1 MKTIKFMM
9 TCAVVMLVSIWV
21 SCVDKDP
28 LPDPTVV
35 LTELA
40 TDATSITVKVD
51 PAHAMECY
59 VAYNVKGAGELD
71 VATIMANGVQVS
83 ATEATEYKIDSL
95 APQTTYIIYAAVR
108 AENKSAVSSIELT
121 TAKDNSTPAEGEF
134 KVSFDVE
141 SASVNVTVVPQ
152 DATKPYFYYIMEKTT
167 YEETYMGNAA
177 LAAQSDINIIINE
190 YLDFVGGT
198 PADALSEM
206 LLTGESTS
214 YFPVKGNRQYI
225 CYVCYA
231 SPQDGTVIGDVEIY
245 EFAGPEVA
253 PSANTFTIEVLS
265 TTFRSIEY
273 AIIPSNDDQ
282 YSYSLISK
290 EQYEQQSVE
299 EYIANMIY
307 MNGLFM
313 PATSGY
319 YSSLEEYLMADTE
332 YVLIVFGY
340 QAGVCT
346 TEPTI
351 QTIRTNPQGDA
362 SQCQFEINIQA
373 LNRYQIGYDIVPSDN
388 NVVYYYDVC
397 YGNAT
402 ADELKSMLD
411 AAIDEQVSM
420 GWLSNRAEYF
430 SIWASFGM
438 VNDATLVSPD
448 EKGFKVYAVAIDS
461 KTGDYG
467 GDFYFSD
474 VCYMPEFTA
483 SDITVGC
490 NINQYFDGAQL
501 AEAIPMFYAGW
512 GEEFVFFTPEFTFEN
527 GEPVAYYY
535 QVYQYDPAYEDYET
549 YNEDWAIP
557 ALLQMGYPYPGMEL
571 YMPWGVSG
579 YLMCVAMDA
588 EGNFSKLYRQKI
600 EFDREGATPAEQH
613 PYYSADIQ
621 YTPAK
626 KAAAKENNQRTK
638 ISTLKR

>member
-1 MKTIKFMM
+1 M
-9 TCAVVMLVSIWV
+9 TTTTKNNSSV
-21 SCVDKDP
+21 
-28 LPDPTVV
+28 
-35 LTELA
+35 
-40 TDATSITVKVD
+40 TDA
-51 PAHAMECY
+51 
-59 VAYNVKGAGELD
+59 
-71 VATIMANGVQVS
+71 
-83 ATEATEYKIDSL
+83 
-95 APQTTYIIYAAVR
+95 
-108 AENKSAVSSIELT
+108 
-121 TAKDNSTPAEGEF
+121 EF
-134 KVSFDVE
+134 KVAFELE
-141 SASVNVTVVPQ
+141 SASVNINVVPQ
-152 DATKPYFYYIMEKTT
+152 DVTKPYFYYIMEKTVFD
-167 YEETYMGNAA
+167 ETYMGNAA

-190 YLDFVGGT
+190 YLEFIGGT

-214 YFPVKGNRQYI
+214 NFPVYGNRQYV

-231 SPQDGTVIGDVEIY
+231 NPQDGTVIGNVEVY

-253 PSANTFTIEVLS
+253 HSANTFTIEVLN

-273 AIIPSNDDQ
+273 AITPSNDDQ

-290 EQYEQQSVE
+290 EQFNQQSVE

-307 MNGLFM
+307 MNGMFM

-319 YSSLEEYLMADTE
+319 YSRLEEYLMTDTE

-340 QAGVCT
+340 EAGVCT

-351 QTIRTNPQGDA
+351 QSIRTNPQGDA
-362 SQCQFEINIQA
+362 SKCQFEVNIQA
-373 LNRYQIGYDIVPSDN
+373 LNRYNVSYDIVPSDN
-388 NVVYYYDVC
+388 NVTYYYDIC
-397 YGNAT
+397 YGDDT
-402 ADELKSMLD
+402 ADQLKAILD
-411 AAIDEQVSM
+411 AAIEEQVSM

-430 SIWASFGM
+430 SIWASYGT
-438 VNDATLVSPD
+438 VNDNTLVSPD
-448 EKGFKVYAVAIDS
+448 SRGFKAYAVAVDT
-461 KTGDYG
+461 KTGDYA

-474 VCYMPEFTA
+474 VCYMPEFAA

-512 GEEFVFFTPEFTFEN
+512 GEDFVFFTPEFTFEN

-557 ALLQMGYPYPGMEL
+557 ALLQMGYSYPGMEL

-579 YLMCVAMDA
+579 YLMCVALDS
-588 EGNFSKLYRQKI
+588 EGNFSQLYRQKI
-600 EFDREGATPAEQH
+600 EFEREGATPAEQH

-626 KAAAKENNQRTK
+626 KAVAKENNQRTK